1 MNFPAI
7 NMINTGHNIEILR
20 KQHGLSVKQLQ
31 TILGFATPQA
41 IYKWQNGSSL
51 PSIDN
56 LIALSVIFSVPIEK
70 ILVTNEVS

>member
-7 NMINTGHNIEILR
+7 NMINTGRNIEILR

-31 TILGFATPQA
+31 TILGFTTPQA

-70 ILVTNEVS
+70 ILVTNQVS

>member
-1 MNFPAI
+1 
-7 NMINTGHNIEILR
+7 MINTGRNIEILR

-70 ILVTNEVS
+70 ILVTNQVS

>member
-7 NMINTGHNIEILR
+7 NMINTGRNIEILR

-56 LIALSVIFSVPIEK
+56 LIALSIIFSVPIEK
-70 ILVTNEVS
+70 ILVTNQVS